1 MMVQCYWKKIN
12 LDCDCLSLSGGWTP
26 MVHLFTQSGGKLKFR
41 DEDQV
46 FLPNTAMSDQISI
59 GLVMEILN

>member
-1 MMVQCYWKKIN
+1 
-12 LDCDCLSLSGGWTP
+12 

-46 FLPNTAMSDQISI
+46 FLPNTAMSNQISI
-59 GLVMEILN
+59 GACNGDFKLDDVVYNTIILLKNS